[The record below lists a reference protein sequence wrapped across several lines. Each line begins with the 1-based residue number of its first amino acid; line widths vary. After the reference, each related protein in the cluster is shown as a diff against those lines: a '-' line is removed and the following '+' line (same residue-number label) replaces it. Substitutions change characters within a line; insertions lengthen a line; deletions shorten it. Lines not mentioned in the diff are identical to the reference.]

1 LRGLW
6 GMPILPPLKTGPQT
20 PLPSMSKKLNSRDL
34 ESYKELLTQLRRE
47 MSGDISSLEAD
58 AFSTDG
64 DRLSVDNPADIGSE
78 SFAQEFSLELLQRD
92 EATLAEIDEALDR
105 VNSGAFGQCEGCE
118 EPIPR
123 VRLNAVPYARFCL
136 DCQRKA
142 ERRR

>member
-1 LRGLW
+1 
-6 GMPILPPLKTGPQT
+6 
-20 PLPSMSKKLNSRDL
+20 MSKKLSKGDL
-34 ESYKELLTQLRRE
+34 DSFREILTQLRRE
-47 MSGDISSLEAD
+47 VSGDITDLEAD

-105 VNSGAFGQCEGCE
+105 VGNGSVGQCEGCE
-118 EPIPR
+118 ELIPR
-123 VRLNAVPYARFCL
+123 ARLNAVPYARFCV

>member
-1 LRGLW
+1 
-6 GMPILPPLKTGPQT
+6 
-20 PLPSMSKKLNSRDL
+20 MSKKLNPKDL
-34 ESYKELLTQLRRE
+34 ESYRELLIQLRRE

-92 EATLAEIDEALDR
+92 EATLIEIDEALER
-105 VNSGAFGQCEGCE
+105 MRLGSYGLCESCE
-118 EPIPR
+118 EPIPK
-123 VRLNAVPYARFCL
+123 VRLNAVPHARCCVE
-136 DCQRKA
+136 CQRKN

>member
-1 LRGLW
+1 
-6 GMPILPPLKTGPQT
+6 
-20 PLPSMSKKLNSRDL
+20 MSKKLNAKDL
-34 ESYKELLTQLRRE
+34 ESYKVLLTQLRRE
-47 MSGDISSLEAD
+47 VSGDISDLEAD

-105 VNSGAFGQCEGCE
+105 VKLGTFGMCESCAE
-118 EPIPR
+118 AIPK
-123 VRLNAVPYARFCL
+123 VRLNAVPHARFCVE
-136 DCQRKA
+136 CQRKT

>member
-1 LRGLW
+1 
-6 GMPILPPLKTGPQT
+6 M
-20 PLPSMSKKLNSRDL
+20 SSKKLNSRDL
-34 ESYKELLTQLRRE
+34 DSYKQLLTQLRRE

-92 EATLAEIDEALDR
+92 EATLAEIDEAIER
-105 VNSGAFGQCEGCE
+105 VRIGTFGQCEGCE
-118 EPIPR
+118 ELIPR
-123 VRLNAVPYARFCL
+123 ARLNAVPYARFCV